1 MGQTRSN
8 YLTVSPAAHDWAHR
22 NLTVSRISAMW
33 FKWDLARR
41 LLETDETE
49 LRHFDQ
55 DALRAASG
63 FWVPGWV
70 ENKLNAVDLPDWCYR
85 MGSALLEGCDG

>member
-1 MGQTRSN
+1 
-8 YLTVSPAAHDWAHR
+8 
-22 NLTVSRISAMW
+22 MW